1 MQIYSMQAS
10 RFSKNNASKPMRRVA
25 IGVPLDSPWNEMSA
39 MVVDSCQQLG
49 IDAYAVDDGDET
61 AFDADALILLGSG
74 RWYPRFESMSRRLG
88 HRRPQIVL
96 WHLQPLPPPV
106 FTRRANELGQKL
118 LRGQWDDLFG
128 AWLKPLSKYLPVSG
142 HGRLVFQRLLGV
154 QVLSEF
160 ERIGGPDYGNVGW
173 DDLKMIFEE
182 AAWLAEQW
190 AQPDPWIDEVA
201 ADTPTRVAFLQQHG
215 IPARFIPMGFHDGW
229 GCENHGERDVD
240 VMVFGNIHTGT
251 RANIIPQVLSKL
263 EDWGYRTEV
272 QPLFPMT
279 SLRISLL
286 QRARIVLNVLR
297 MPWEFTGL
305 RLFPS
310 TACGALM
317 VSNTAVQNE
326 PFVEGLH
333 FVPAPKAR
341 MAEAIAN
348 LLDHEEE
355 RARRAAIAKHDLRQN
370 FSMQHSV
377 ASLLHVGAMQSMVL
391 RAA

>member
-1 MQIYSMQAS
+1 
-10 RFSKNNASKPMRRVA
+10 
-25 IGVPLDSPWNEMSA
+25 
-39 MVVDSCQQLG
+39 
-49 IDAYAVDDGDET
+49 
-61 AFDADALILLGSG
+61 
-74 RWYPRFESMSRRLG
+74 MSRRLV
-88 HRRPQIVL
+88 HRRPHITL

-128 AWLKPLSKYLPVSG
+128 AWLKPLTKYLPVSG
-142 HGRLVFQRLLGV
+142 SGRLVFQRLLGV
-154 QVLSEF
+154 QVLLEF
-160 ERIGGPDYGNVGW
+160 ERIGGPEYGNIGW

-190 AQPDPWIDEVA
+190 SQPESWIDDVA
-201 ADTPTRVAFLQQHG
+201 TDTPTRVAFLRQHG
-215 IPARFIPMGFHDGW
+215 IPARFIPMGYHDSW
-229 GCENHGERDVD
+229 GSENHGERDVD
-240 VMVFGNIHTGT
+240 VMVFGNIHTAT
-251 RANIIPQVLSKL
+251 RVNTIPHVLSKL
-263 EDWGYRTEV
+263 ADWGYCTEV
-272 QPLFPMT
+272 QPLFPVS

-310 TACGALM
+310 TACGALV

-333 FVPAPKAR
+333 FVPAPKTR
-341 MAEAIAN
+341 MAEAIAH

-355 RARRAAIAKHDLRQN
+355 RARRASIAREHLRQHH
-370 FSMQHSV
+370 SMQH
-377 ASLLHVGAMQSMVL
+377 AITELLQLSATSHTQPH
-391 RAA
+391 RWAA